1 MSKCSA
7 SLMHKGWFLLCPVY
21 FGDIDSE
28 APVVEPR
35 WACVR
40 WLESVSVALFDAA
53 VSVRMCLDPYFEPS
67 FPLLV
72 TGRLATPRVVGRKDE
87 S

>member
-1 MSKCSA
+1 MSERKTVT
-7 SLMHKGWFLLCPVY
+7 LTHKGWLGLCPVY

-40 WLESVSVALFDAA
+40 WWSSPGVGLWI
-53 VSVRMCLDPYFEPS
+53 P
-67 FPLLV
+67 
-72 TGRLATPRVVGRKDE
+72 GR
-87 S
+87 

>member
-1 MSKCSA
+1 MSEA
-7 SLMHKGWFLLCPVY
+7 SVTHKGWFLLCPVY
-21 FGDIDSE
+21 FGQLDSP

-40 WLESVSVALFDAA
+40 WLEDVSLALFDAV

-67 FPLLV
+67 FPLFV
-72 TGRLATPRVVGRKDE
+72 TGKLAKPRVIGTKD
-87 S
+87 

>member
-1 MSKCSA
+1 MSERKTVT
-7 SLMHKGWFLLCPVY
+7 LTHKGWLGLCPVY

-40 WLESVSVALFDAA
+40 WLESVSVALFDLCSTA
-53 VSVRMCLDPYFEPS
+53 RMCLNPYYEPA
-67 FPLLV
+67 FPLIV
-72 TGRLATPRVVGRKDE
+72 TGTLASPKIIRWED
-87 S
+87 

>member
-1 MSKCSA
+1 
-7 SLMHKGWFLLCPVY
+7 VY
-21 FGDIDSE
+21 FGQLDSP

-40 WLESVSVALFDAA
+40 WLEDVSLALFDAV

-67 FPLLV
+67 FPLFV
-72 TGRLATPRVVGRKDE
+72 TGKLAKPRVIGTKD
-87 S
+87 

>member
-1 MSKCSA
+1 MSEVSVT
-7 SLMHKGWFLLCPVY
+7 HKGWFLLCPVY
-21 FGDIDSE
+21 FGQLDSP

-40 WLESVSVALFDAA
+40 WLEDVSLALFDAV

-67 FPLLV
+67 FPLFV
-72 TGRLATPRVVGRKDE
+72 TGKLAKPRVIGTKD
-87 S
+87 